1 MTQVCVLSVVV
12 AVQHA
17 EQNLSDILVRL
28 DPASHPGV
36 EFIFCATASDPNTL
50 NEVTGHRNVS
60 VIFSPVGG
68 LIPMLWKEGILAAN
82 ADRIALTTA
91 HCIPA
96 REWVT
101 GLLAIDMSATP
112 AVGGL
117 ITNDS
122 AANARSWAIYL
133 LRYIAFSP
141 PLTAAK
147 VTDIAADNALYR
159 REEILQN
166 SDLLEDGFWE
176 PSFHKRYRQ
185 AGLSLI
191 LDPGL
196 RVIHKNCYTTRQFFH
211 QRLAHGK
218 AFGMERCE
226 DISETKRR
234 ILILLS
240 PLLPFVFLS
249 RIGLRVLKNRQYL
262 GKFIISLPWL
272 MIFLTAWGV
281 GEANGYRAGTR
292 SSRRVNAAAQ
302 GRPET

>member
-1 MTQVCVLSVVV
+1 MQICELSVVV

-17 EQNLSDILVRL
+17 ERNLADILMRL

-36 EFIFCATASDPNTL
+36 EFIFCAIASDVDTL
-50 NEVTGHRNVS
+50 NDVAGHSNVS
-60 VIFSPVGG
+60 VIFSPAGS
-68 LIPMLWKEGILAAN
+68 LIPVLWKEGILAAN

-91 HCIPA
+91 HCVPE
-96 REWVT
+96 RDWVP
-101 GLLAIDMSATP
+101 GLLGIDMSATP
-112 AVGGL
+112 AVGGV

-141 PLTAAK
+141 PLTAGK

-159 REEILQN
+159 REDILKN

-176 PSFHKRYRQ
+176 PSFHRRFCQ
-185 AGLSLI
+185 AGLSLM

-196 RVIHKNCYTTRQFFH
+196 RVIHKNCYTTRQFFQ

-218 AFGMERCE
+218 AFGMDRCV
-226 DISETKRR
+226 DISEFKRR

-240 PLLPFVFLS
+240 PLIPFVFLS
-249 RIGLRVLKNRQYL
+249 KICLRVLKNRKYL
-262 GKFIISLPWL
+262 GKFLISLPWL
-272 MIFLTAWGV
+272 MFFLTAWGL
-281 GEANGYRAGTR
+281 GEANGYRAGARMTGR
-292 SSRRVNAAAQ
+292 ESAAAQ
-302 GRPET
+302 GRPEA